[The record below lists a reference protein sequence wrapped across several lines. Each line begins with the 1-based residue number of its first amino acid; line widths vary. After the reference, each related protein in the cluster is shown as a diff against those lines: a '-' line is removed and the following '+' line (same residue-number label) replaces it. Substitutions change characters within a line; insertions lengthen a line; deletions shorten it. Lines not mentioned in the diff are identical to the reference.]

1 MLSLCGVFGA
11 NRASR
16 PPSLRIAGGVQKR
29 RVKAVPLAT
38 ESKERLKNDAV
49 VRRGS
54 LALAACLAILVP
66 TGLPLSSIAAPAGS
80 PLVYTT
86 LNFGTSGTFLT
97 GIRGNNIVG
106 NYVIPGTT
114 ETGGLLY
121 NISNGIWT
129 PFPETTANGSN
140 FPGAIGSSPYGPGFG
155 SQFGILRAVGSYQ
168 TQSSSPYDLSYLYD
182 GASGP
187 NGNLTTLVYPSTV
200 GAQTLFTIAHS
211 TFGNQIVG
219 NYDTQLATGNAFIY
233 TISTGTYQ
241 KIDLP
246 GVSSTAYG
254 IWGNMIAGGYTPPGL
269 GFERGYIYNE
279 DTGTWTTYNHPGAV
293 ITHFEGITGA
303 GRDGEY
309 NLVADWVGIDGTQ
322 HGSVLHIGANGNQTW
337 IDLAVPLATLTS
349 ANSIYENQAV
359 GIYIGVPPIT
369 NGYIVTIPG
378 IYDPILNAGVLNTS
392 TPNIPALTGGIGDDI
407 VNDGIIH
414 TTAANS
420 SGISSGTYG
429 VVTNNGSITV
439 TGPGSAAVEMNG
451 LYGTLL
457 NTGSIV
463 AAPGS
468 NAIRT
473 GPSAVGTAVVNDGVI
488 DGQLVFTPAGANG
501 RFENSGWLGVSAP
514 GAGVTHLIGGTFVQT
529 SSGTLSLRVAP
540 GSNDTLQV
548 TGAAI
553 LGGTLQLNLLS
564 GFQSKI
570 SDQLTVVAAG
580 GGISGKFANLVD
592 SFSPV
597 ITPELIYGPNA
608 VLLQFT
614 SNFGSFALTPNQRA
628 AGNLLDRVAFN
639 PKTAD
644 LTTFL
649 FEEPVA
655 NIPGDLNKISPDGLT
670 AFYEIGFSNAN
681 IQKLTLEGRLDDLQR
696 GSSGFSS
703 NMKVNGATVNLE
715 ERADADGKSSKAVV
729 EPILQRASENRWGVW
744 VTGFGDFVNVDG
756 DGNAQGYG
764 FTTGG
769 VSLGID
775 YRITDQ
781 LAIGVMGDYSHTWT
795 SLNPSGH
802 IDVDSG
808 RGGVYATWFN
818 HGIYFNGAIYGG
830 HNNYDSSR
838 AGLAGLA
845 TGGTQGAEWS
855 TFISGGYDFHVG
867 QLTAGP
873 IASLQYTDVGI
884 DEFSEKGS
892 LAPSDIHSG
901 SAESLRSDVGFRAF
915 YQWQIG
921 KLVLEPSLKA
931 AWEHEYKYSALPIT
945 AGLAGIPG
953 PSSTFIGPDEGHDSA
968 VVSAGVSVQLTPA
981 ITTYVNYD
989 GQLGR
994 GNYDSNAV
1002 TGGVRISF

>member
-1 MLSLCGVFGA
+1 MVIVDWLLGA
-11 NRASR
+11 NRAPGR
-16 PPSLRIAGGVQKR
+16 PTLFIALGFPER
-29 RVKAVPLAT
+29 PAKARPLAPA
-38 ESKERLKNDAV
+38 SKQCLNKDAV
-49 VRRGS
+49 VRRA
-54 LALAACLAILVP
+54 LLRLAACLAISVLTV
-66 TGLPLSSIAAPAGS
+66 LPLSSIAAPAGS
-80 PLVYTT
+80 PLAYTT

-121 NISNGIWT
+121 NISTGIWS
-129 PFPETTANGSN
+129 PFPEPTANNAN
-140 FPGAIGSSPYGPGFG
+140 FPGAIGSSPYGPSFG

-182 GASGP
+182 GAEGPSGK
-187 NGNLTTLVYPSTV
+187 LTTLIYPSTI

-219 NYDTQLATGNAFIY
+219 NYDTGLATGNAFIY
-233 TISTGTYQ
+233 TISTATYQ
-241 KIDLP
+241 TINLP

-254 IWGNMIAGGYTPPGL
+254 IWGNVIAGGYTPPGL

-279 DTGTWTTYNHPGAV
+279 DTGTWITYNHPGAV

-303 GRDGEY
+303 GRNGEY
-309 NLVADWVGIDGTQ
+309 NLVADWVGVDGVQ
-322 HGSVLHIGANGNQTW
+322 HGSVLHIAADGSQTW
-337 IDLAVPLATLTS
+337 IDLAVPGATLTS
-349 ANSIYENQAV
+349 ANSIFENQAV

-378 IYDPILNAGVLNTS
+378 IYNPILNAGILNTS
-392 TPNIPALTGGIGDDI
+392 TPNVPALSGGTGDDI
-407 VNDGIIH
+407 VNDGTIH
-414 TTAANS
+414 TAAANS

-429 VVTNNGSITV
+429 VITNNGSITV

-451 LYGTLL
+451 LYGTLI
-457 NTGSIV
+457 NNGSIV
-463 AAPGS
+463 DPPGS

-473 GPSAVGTAVVNDGVI
+473 GPSAVGTVIVNNGVI
-488 DGQLVFTPAGANG
+488 DGQIDVTPAGADA
-501 RFENSGWLGVSAP
+501 RFENSGWLGISAP

-529 SSGTLSLRVAP
+529 SSGTLALRVAP
-540 GSNDTLQV
+540 SSNDALQI

-553 LGGTLQLNLLS
+553 LGGTLQLNLLT

-570 SDQLTVVAAG
+570 SDPLTLVAAG
-580 GGISGKFANLVD
+580 GGISGKFANVID

-597 ITPELIYGPNA
+597 ITPELIYGPNT
-608 VLLQFT
+608 VLLEFS
-614 SNFGSFALTPNQRA
+614 SNFESIALTPNQRA

-639 PKTAD
+639 PRTAE
-644 LTTFL
+644 LISFL
-649 FEEPVA
+649 FNEPVT
-655 NIPGDLNKISPDGLT
+655 NLPGDLDKISPAGLT
-670 AFYEIGFSNAN
+670 AFYEVSFSNAN
-681 IQKLTLEGRLDDLQR
+681 IQKLNLESRLDDLHN
-696 GSSGFSS
+696 GSNGFSS
-703 NMKVNGATVNLE
+703 NMNVNGATVNLE
-715 ERADADGKSSKAVV
+715 DRADADGKSSKAVV
-729 EPILQRASENRWGVW
+729 EPILQHAPENRWGVW

-756 DGNAQGYG
+756 DGNAQGYD

-808 RGGVYATWFN
+808 RGGVYATWFSR
-818 HGIYFNGAIYGG
+818 GIYLNAAIYGG

-838 AGLAGLA
+838 ASLGGLAS
-845 TGGTQGAEWS
+845 GGTEGSEFS
-855 TFISGGYDFHVG
+855 TFIGGGYDFHCG
-867 QLTAGP
+867 SLTAGP
-873 IASLQYTDVGI
+873 IASLQYTDVGV
-884 DEFSEKGS
+884 DSFGEKGS
-892 LAPSDIHSG
+892 LALLDIRSG
-901 SAESLRSDVGFRAF
+901 SAESLRSDVGFRTF
-915 YQWQIG
+915 YRWQIG
-921 KLVLEPSLKA
+921 KILVEPSIKA

-945 AGLAGIPG
+945 AGFAGIPSPSATFFG
-953 PSSTFIGPDEGHDSA
+953 PNEGHDSA
-968 VVSAGVSVQLTPA
+968 VVSAGVSVQLTSA
-981 ITTYVNYD
+981 IATYVNYD

-994 GNYDSNAV
+994 ENYDSNAV